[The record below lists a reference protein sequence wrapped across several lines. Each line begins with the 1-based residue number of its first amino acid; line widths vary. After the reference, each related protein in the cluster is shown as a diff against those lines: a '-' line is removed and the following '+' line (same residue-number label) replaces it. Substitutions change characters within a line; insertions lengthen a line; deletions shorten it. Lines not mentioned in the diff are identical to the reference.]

1 MHEFMIDCSHQSHL
15 TLHACDFAF
24 GDCMPPHLPDAGW
37 RKRGAERLLSAVPE
51 NEFFQSE
58 MRAEPDA
65 FSGQPDEQTMD

>member
-1 MHEFMIDCSHQSHL
+1 MHQFMIDCSHPAHL

-51 NEFFQSE
+51 NGFL
-58 MRAEPDA
+58 R
-65 FSGQPDEQTMD
+65 EQCVLNRMPFRLV